1 MGDDRPSHALL
12 PVGVGGLAAGV
23 IAAQQA
29 MGSDLGGMIAVES
42 SMSACMRTG
51 IVAGT
56 PTLIDTV
63 EETLMAGL
71 SCGEVSDV
79 AWQILQ
85 PTLRHCVTISDDAV
99 TADALVPSSQPAH
112 RGR

>member
-1 MGDDRPSHALL
+1 MHDS
-12 PVGVGGLAAGV
+12 
-23 IAAQQA
+23 
-29 MGSDLGGMIAVES
+29 
-42 SMSACMRTG
+42 

-71 SCGEVSDV
+71 SCGEVSM

-99 TADALVPSSQPAH
+99 WPLMRWFHHRKPLIEAGECSTSGLLLLQAHAD
-112 RGR
+112 GRPGRRWGLMRIQWCC